1 MRIARWNKA
10 YKGANQINKVDDM
23 FIYQQPAVH
32 PYHTYDIYGDRP
44 YNNTNPFYLKYSMQ
58 TDLLGMQT
66 DLLGVVTEY
75 SADGTW
81 GFNFSSQNTLTGL
94 KQMLSGNTHIT
105 NCVINHDMSS
115 VTTMQQMFSGC
126 TSLEEATV
134 NLPTPALTS
143 TSWMFDAC
151 SSLKVVHLDNMV
163 MDNVTS
169 QSNMFRGCTSLTDIY
184 LNNTSDTT
192 LSKIQ
197 TAVATYSSIAP
208 NVTIHRYGWAYTY
221 SNGQWSSTHE

>member
-32 PYHTYDIYGDRP
+32 PYHTYDIYGD
-44 YNNTNPFYLKYSMQ
+44 YENTAPSYIKYSMP
-58 TDLLGMQT
+58 DNR
-66 DLLGVVTEY
+66 LGVMEH
-75 SADGTW
+75 SDGTW
-81 GFNFSSQNTLTGL
+81 GFNFPNSQNTLTGL
-94 KQMLSGNTHIT
+94 KQMLAGDTHIT
-105 NCVINHDMSS
+105 NCVINYDMSS

-134 NLPTPALTS
+134 NLPTPALTA
-143 TSWMFDAC
+143 TTWMFDNCRA
-151 SSLKVVHLDNMV
+151 LKVVHLDNII

-169 QSNMFRGCTSLTDIY
+169 QSNMFYNCLSLTDIY

-208 NVTIHRYGWAYTY
+208 HVTIHRDGWAYTY

>member
-1 MRIARWNKA
+1 MKIARWNKA

-32 PYHTYDIYGDRP
+32 PYSAYDIYGDYENTRP
-44 YNNTNPFYLKYSMQ
+44 SYIKYSMP
-58 TDLLGMQT
+58 DEF
-66 DLLGVVTEY
+66 LGVVTEY

-81 GFNFSSQNTLTGL
+81 GFNFPTQNTLTGF
-94 KQMLSGNTHIT
+94 KQMLAGDTHIT

-126 TSLEEATV
+126 SAMTEATV
-134 NLPTPALTS
+134 NLPTPALTK
-143 TSWMFDAC
+143 TSWMFDNCRA
-151 SSLKVVHLDNMV
+151 LKVVHLDNII

-169 QSNMFRGCTSLTDIY
+169 QSNMFYNCLSLTDIY

-197 TAVATYSSIAP
+197 TAVATYSLVAP
-208 NVTIHRYGWAYTY
+208 NVTIHRDGWAYTY